1 MNPIYKFELNRP
13 TVNLLNP
20 KTIVSGL
27 LNTNNGSV
35 STSSIYQT
43 SDFIPVTP
51 GTNYKL
57 CDKDTFTAWAAAAAC
72 FYTEN
77 KTFISGA
84 YGIGT
89 TPANAAYLR
98 VSYQGLNDGYGVF
111 PSNVSYWSEYITPIA
126 YPVYKDDLAKDFEK
140 ESNQEFFRAKLS
152 GNLSFVGPD
161 YDWIVGRAFDFQFV
175 ITVFISYNAGQTWT
189 EYWRG
194 TFWKTD
200 CDFYD
205 DAKTV
210 SVKPTVWDQY
220 NDVLAGMDKEYNL
233 IELAPEIIPVK
244 ADKRPMVQV
253 YVPGQTV
260 IGCFLSGMWWEQ
272 ECESVLESDT
282 VEINGNNYPALE
294 YKYHFSLNKVMTI
307 ADVSGSMS
315 PQLPAFFNKTFAG
328 NARFNPGTPGT
339 TDFVGTNYTMRYYFY
354 AGGGGA
360 TQRWQILRNSDST
373 VMWEKS
379 WSGGTLPDV
388 TIPQIVVLTPVSGTG
403 ATGNV
408 TLYVHDMPVYSRFVC
423 DTQTIVTRG
432 STLNTSEIPADDI
445 VENNRNY
452 HYVIGYYFPDT
463 IIFSTILV
471 STPTQWG
478 LYQPGQYYFNPADI
492 STAGLGE
499 AFPVARNAWGLV
511 SIWFVFSFVDWIVES
526 SARQPFTIRHAY
538 PISSVISVLLAKI
551 APGITHA
558 GTTDYSQ
565 FLYGTNL
572 IGITQ
577 TLLITPKS
585 NLVTAGYDQPA
596 QKAPITLKNVLDML
610 RDCFRCYWFIDAQN
624 RFRVEHIQYFRNGGS
639 YSGSPVVGIDLTTQK
654 VPRNGKEWAFARNQY
669 KFDKPEMAARYQ
681 FGWMDDVT
689 QLFEGFP
696 IDIIS
701 KYVNPDNIEQIDV
714 SKFTS
719 DIDYILLNPG
729 EISKDGFALL
739 GSRKRVRSIS
749 SISFNQ
755 GGVVYTNTPGT
766 IYESML
772 NTSTTR
778 ISSVPID
785 VSTPINIIA
794 PTGYKY
800 FITFFDENNRYRGYD
815 SRLWLTG
822 EKTITTTYPKIVIT
836 VAYSSDA
843 AIVPADAVNI
853 PISIYDSLFEL
864 PYINFIIDGSDH
876 YLQNAYVAFCIL
888 QQYYAF
894 DMPAPRYEINGE
906 QMYAYGIKKL
916 KNQTLR
922 FPVLNDP
929 DLVQL
934 VKTNLGNGTIEK
946 LSVNLSSRNA
956 NATLK
961 YDTE

>member
-1 MNPIYKFELNRP
+1 MNPIYKFEL
-13 TVNLLNP
+13 
-20 KTIVSGL
+20 
-27 LNTNNGSV
+27 
-35 STSSIYQT
+35 
-43 SDFIPVTP
+43 
-51 GTNYKL
+51 
-57 CDKDTFTAWAAAAAC
+57 TA
-72 FYTEN
+72 N
-77 KTFISGA
+77 
-84 YGIGT
+84 GT
-89 TPANAAYLR
+89 TQRA
-98 VSYQGLNDGYGVF
+98 F
-111 PSNVSYWSEYITPIA
+111 PI
-126 YPVYKDDLAKDFEK
+126 YKDDLAKDFEK

-152 GNLSFVGPD
+152 GKLTFQSDD
-161 YDWIVGRAFDFQFV
+161 YTFIVSQAFDTQFV
-175 ITVFISYNAGQTWT
+175 LEIFISYNAGQSWT
-189 EYWRG
+189 SYWRG

-200 CDFYD
+200 CEFDG
-205 DAKTV
+205 DAETV
-210 SVKPTVWDQY
+210 VVQPTVWDQY

-233 IELAPEIIPVK
+233 IELAPEIVPVK

-253 YVPGQTV
+253 YVPGQSV
-260 IGCFLSGMWWEQ
+260 VGCFLSGMWWEQ
-272 ECESVLESDT
+272 EAEPESDET
-282 VEINGNNYPALE
+282 KLVNDFKFA
-294 YKYHFSLNKVMTI
+294 LNKVMTI

-315 PQLPAFFNKTFAG
+315 PQLPSLFNKTFPG
-328 NARFNPGTPGT
+328 DGRFNPATQGT
-339 TDFVGTNYTMRYYFY
+339 TDFVGTEYTMRYYFY

-373 VMWEKS
+373 VLWEKV
-379 WSGGTLPDV
+379 WSGGTVPDTSLPQ
-388 TIPQIVVLTPVSGTG
+388 TVVLTPVSGTG

-408 TLYVHDMPVYSRFVC
+408 TLYVHDMPVYSRYVL
-423 DTQTIVTRG
+423 DTPTINGLDTYP
-432 STLNTSEIPADDI
+432 IPADDI

-452 HYVIGYYFPDT
+452 TRVIGYYFPDT
-463 IIFSTILV
+463 IYFSTSLT
-471 STPTQWG
+471 STPNQWG
-478 LYQPGQYYFNPADI
+478 LYQPGQYYQPPYLYW
-492 STAGLGE
+492 SPEL
-499 AFPVARNAWGLV
+499 FPVARNAWGRV
-511 SIWFVFSFVDWIVES
+511 SIWFTFYAFDWIVEES
-526 SARQPFTIRHAY
+526 GRQSFTIRHAY
-538 PISSVISVLLAKI
+538 PLASVISVLLAKI
-551 APGITHA
+551 SPGITHDA
-558 GTTDYSQ
+558 TTDYSQ

-596 QKAPITLKNVLDML
+596 QKAPITLKNVTDML
-610 RDCFRCYWFIDAQN
+610 RDCFRCYWFIDDQN

-701 KYVNPDNIEQIDV
+701 KYVNPDNIEQIDI

-729 EISKDGFALL
+729 AVSKDGFVLL
-739 GSRKRVRSIS
+739 SAQNNV
-749 SISFNQ
+749 
-755 GGVVYTNTPGT
+755 
-766 IYESML
+766 
-772 NTSTTR
+772 R
-778 ISSVPID
+778 ISGWSEWGKYINTGVDIG
-785 VSTPINIIA
+785 STISLTPISG
-794 PTGYKY
+794 TGLRCAVVECSPGM
-800 FITFFDENNRYRGYD
+800 TFNVRGY
-815 SRLWLTG
+815 SYPGARLWAFVDADSKLISVAPNASIPET
-822 EKTITTTYPKIVIT
+822 TISAPDNAKYAIFNSSEDNPRLY
-836 VAYSSDA
+836 YSLA
-843 AIVPADAVNI
+843 
-853 PISIYDSLFEL
+853 L
-864 PYINFIIDGSDH
+864 PYYNFVIDANDH

-894 DMPAPRYEINGE
+894 DMPAYQYEINGE
-906 QMYAYGIKKL
+906 QMHAYGIKKL

>member
-1 MNPIYKFELNRP
+1 MNPIYKFELNRT

-20 KTIVSGL
+20 KTIVRGL
-27 LNTNNGSV
+27 LNTNNGV
-35 STSSIYQT
+35 LDSTNTSYRS
-43 SDFIPVTP
+43 SDFIPITP

-57 CDKDTFTAWAAAAAC
+57 CDKDTFTAWAASAAC
-72 FYTEN
+72 FYTAN
-77 KTFISGA
+77 KTFISGS
-84 YGIGT
+84 YGISN
-89 TPANAAYLR
+89 TPSNAAYLR
-98 VSYQGLNDGYGVF
+98 VSYPGLNDGYGVF
-111 PSNVSYWSEYITPIA
+111 PSNVSSWTEYVTPIA

-161 YDWIVGRAFDFQFV
+161 YDWIVGRAFDFQYI
-175 ITVFISYNAGQTWT
+175 ITIYISYNAGRTWT
-189 EYWRG
+189 QYWRG

-200 CDFYD
+200 CEFDD

-233 IELAPEIIPVK
+233 IELAPEIAPVK
-244 ADKRPMVQV
+244 ADKRPMIQV
-253 YVPGQTV
+253 YVPGQSV

-272 ECESVLESDT
+272 EAEPESDET
-282 VEINGNNYPALE
+282 KLVNDFKFA
-294 YKYHFSLNKVMTI
+294 LNKVMTI

-315 PQLPAFFNKTFAG
+315 PQLPAFFNKTFSG
-328 NARFNPGTPGT
+328 DERFNPATQGT
-339 TDFVGTNYTMRYYFY
+339 TEFVGTEYTMRYYFY

-360 TQRWQILRNSDST
+360 TQRWQVLRNSDST
-373 VMWEKS
+373 VLWEKV
-379 WSGGTLPDV
+379 WSGGTIPDTSLPQTV
-388 TIPQIVVLTPVSGTG
+388 ELTPVSGTG

-408 TLYVHDMPVYSRFVC
+408 TLYVHDMPVYARYVL
-423 DTQTIVTRG
+423 DTPTISGLQTY
-432 STLNTSEIPADDI
+432 EIPADDI

-452 HYVIGYYFPDT
+452 TRVIGYYFPDT
-463 IIFSTILV
+463 IYFSTRLT
-471 STPTQWG
+471 STPNQWG
-478 LYQPGQYYFNPADI
+478 LYQPGQYYQPPYLYW
-492 STAGLGE
+492 SPEL
-499 AFPVARNAWGLV
+499 FPVARNAWGRV
-511 SIWFVFSFVDWIVES
+511 SIWFTFYAFDWIVEE
-526 SARQPFTIRHAY
+526 AGRQPFTIRHAY
-538 PISSVISVLLAKI
+538 PLSSVISVLLAKI

-565 FLYGTNL
+565 FLYGQNL

-596 QKAPITLKNVLDML
+596 QKAPITLKNVTDML
-610 RDCFRCYWFIDAQN
+610 RDCFRCYWFIDDQN

-714 SKFTS
+714 SRFTS

-729 EISKDGFALL
+729 EISKDGFVLMAGVQKTNWPTTEQNGYLQSN
-739 GSRKRVRSIS
+739 GDYTGQSSYKSIS
-749 SISFNQ
+749 TERIACNPGEKFLYK
-755 GGVVYTNTPGT
+755 GVGRSSAVSALFYYDET
-766 IYESML
+766 IVGNIKVSS
-772 NTSTTR
+772 STTYTEIIIPDNANGVIFSSFAGINDVVVFSL
-778 ISSVPID
+778 ISES
-785 VSTPINIIA
+785 
-794 PTGYKY
+794 
-800 FITFFDENNRYRGYD
+800 
-815 SRLWLTG
+815 LWLP
-822 EKTITTTYPKIVIT
+822 YYNYIVN
-836 VAYSSDA
+836 S
-843 AIVPADAVNI
+843 
-853 PISIYDSLFEL
+853 
-864 PYINFIIDGSDH
+864 SDH
-876 YLQNAYVAFCIL
+876 YLQNAYVAFCFL
-888 QQYYAF
+888 QQYYAY
-894 DMPAPRYEINGE
+894 DMPAYQYEINGE

-934 VKTNLGNGTIEK
+934 VKTNLGNGVIEK

-956 NATLK
+956 NTTLK
-961 YDTE
+961 YDTQ

>member
-1 MNPIYKFELNRP
+1 MNPIYKFQL
-13 TVNLLNP
+13 
-20 KTIVSGL
+20 SA
-27 LNTNNGSV
+27 GSA
-35 STSSIYQT
+35 TQQA
-43 SDFIPVTP
+43 F
-51 GTNYKL
+51 
-57 CDKDTFTAWAAAAAC
+57 
-72 FYTEN
+72 
-77 KTFISGA
+77 
-84 YGIGT
+84 
-89 TPANAAYLR
+89 
-98 VSYQGLNDGYGVF
+98 
-111 PSNVSYWSEYITPIA
+111 
-126 YPVYKDDLAKDFEK
+126 PVYKDDLAKDFDK

-152 GNLSFVGPD
+152 GNLTFESEDYTFIVSKSFD
-161 YDWIVGRAFDFQFV
+161 TQFV
-175 ITVFISYNAGQTWT
+175 LEIFISYNAGQSWT
-189 EYWRG
+189 SYWRG

-200 CDFYD
+200 CEFDD

-210 SVKPTVWDQY
+210 IVQPTVWDQY

-233 IELAPEIIPVK
+233 IELAPEIVPVK

-272 ECESVLESDT
+272 EAEPESDET
-282 VEINGNNYPALE
+282 KLVNDF
-294 YKYHFSLNKVMTI
+294 HFSLNKTMTV

-315 PQLPAFFNKTFAG
+315 PQLPNAFSKVFSG
-328 NARFNPGTPGT
+328 NARFNPLEQGT
-339 TDFVGTNYTMRYYFY
+339 TEFTASGYKLVYFF
-354 AGGGGA
+354 
-360 TQRWQILRNSDST
+360 NSG
-373 VMWEKS
+373 
-379 WSGGTLPDV
+379 SGGSQYSWTIIRVSDNVSLWRLEVINQVPPSLPVQITLN
-388 TIPQIVVLTPVSGTG
+388 PVSGSG

-408 TLYVHDMPVYSRFVC
+408 ILYVHDLPVYSRFVC
-423 DTQTIVTRG
+423 DTQTIVTG
-432 STLNTSEIPADDI
+432 TSTLNTYEIPADDI

-463 IIFSTILV
+463 IIFSTVLV
-471 STPTQWG
+471 SNPTQWG
-478 LYQPGQYYFNPADI
+478 LYQPGQYYSNPADNPL
-492 STAGLGE
+492 SGFDE
-499 AFPVARNAWGLV
+499 AFPVARNAWGRV
-511 SIWFVFSFVDWIVES
+511 SIWFAFTLLDWIVES

-558 GTTDYSQ
+558 GTTDYSR
-565 FLYGTNL
+565 FLYGQNL
-572 IGITQ
+572 MGITQ

-610 RDCFRCYWFIDAQN
+610 RDCFRCYWFIDDQN

-639 YSGSPVVGIDLTTQK
+639 YSGASVVGIDLTTQK

-714 SKFTS
+714 SRFTS

-729 EISKDGFALL
+729 EISKDGFVLL
-739 GSRKRVRSIS
+739 SAIS
-749 SISFNQ
+749 TRYNLSGNAQSGQRFSLSQSVELKAGTQLQITLNCANNIFTNNYVATLVNGYNISQNVYNSEPKIITLNTDAQTISFERASAI
-755 GGVVYTNTPGT
+755 GSGP
-766 IYESML
+766 
-772 NTSTTR
+772 
-778 ISSVPID
+778 
-785 VSTPINIIA
+785 VSIEI
-794 PTGYKY
+794 
-800 FITFFDENNRYRGYD
+800 
-815 SRLWLTG
+815 
-822 EKTITTTYPKIVIT
+822 KIVGR
-836 VAYSSDA
+836 
-843 AIVPADAVNI
+843 
-853 PISIYDSLFEL
+853 LEL
-864 PYINFIIDGSDH
+864 PYYNYIINGSDH
-876 YLQNAYVAFCIL
+876 YLQNPYVAFCIL
-888 QQYYAF
+888 QRYYAF
-894 DMPAPRYEINGE
+894 DMPAGLYSINGVT
-906 QMYAYGIKKL
+906 YDAIGIKKL

-929 DLVQL
+929 NLVQL

>member
-20 KTIVSGL
+20 KTVVPGL
-27 LNTNNGSV
+27 LNTSNGSV
-35 STSSIYQT
+35 SSSSVYQT

-57 CDKDTFTAWAAAAAC
+57 CDAETFTAWAAAAAC

-77 KTFISGA
+77 KTFISGQ
-84 YGIGT
+84 YGIGE

-98 VSYQGLNDGYGVF
+98 VSYQGLNNGYGVF
-111 PSNVSYWSEYITPIA
+111 PYNVSSYSDYVTPIA

-152 GNLSFVGPD
+152 GKLTFQSLD
-161 YDWIVGRAFDFQFV
+161 YDFIVAQPFDFQFV
-175 ITVFISYNAGQTWT
+175 LEIFISYNAGQTWT
-189 EYWRG
+189 SYWRG

-200 CDFYD
+200 CEFDN

-210 SVKPTVWDQY
+210 VVQPTVWDKY

-233 IELAPEIIPVK
+233 IELAPEIMQVK
-244 ADKRPMVQV
+244 ADKRPMIQV
-253 YVPGQTV
+253 YVPGQSV

-272 ECESVLESDT
+272 EAEPESDET
-282 VEINGNNYPALE
+282 KLVNDF
-294 YKYHFSLNKVMTI
+294 KFSLNKVMTI

-315 PQLPAFFNKTFAG
+315 PQLPEFFNKTFPG
-328 NARFNPGTPGT
+328 DSRFNLGTPGT
-339 TDFVGTNYTMRYYFY
+339 TDFVGTEYTMRYYFY

-373 VMWEKS
+373 VLWQKE

-388 TIPQIVVLTPVSGTG
+388 TIPQTVVLTPVSGTD

-408 TLYVHDMPVYSRFVC
+408 TLYVHDIAVYSRFVL
-423 DTQTIVTRG
+423 DTPQVSGLDTYP
-432 STLNTSEIPADDI
+432 IPDDDI

-452 HYVIGYYFPDT
+452 TRVIGYYFPDT
-463 IIFSTILV
+463 IYFSTSLT
-471 STPTQWG
+471 STPNQWG
-478 LYQPGQYYFNPADI
+478 LYQPGQYYQPPYLYWNPE
-492 STAGLGE
+492 L
-499 AFPVARNAWGLV
+499 FPVARNAWGRV
-511 SIWFVFSFVDWIVES
+511 SIWFTFTAFDWIVEES
-526 SARQPFTIRHAY
+526 GRQPFTIRHAY
-538 PISSVISVLLAKI
+538 PLASVISVLLAKI
-551 APGITHA
+551 APNITHDA
-558 GTTDYSQ
+558 TTDYSQ

-596 QKAPITLKNVLDML
+596 QKAPITLKNVTDML
-610 RDCFRCYWFIDAQN
+610 RDCFRCYWFVDEQN

-639 YSGSPVVGIDLTTQK
+639 YSGSPVVGIDLTTQQ
-654 VPRNGKEWAFARNQY
+654 VPRNGKPWAFARDQF
-669 KFDKPEMAARYQ
+669 KFDKPAMAARYQ

-689 QLFEGFP
+689 QLFDGFP
-696 IDIIS
+696 IDILS
-701 KYVNPDNIEQIDV
+701 KYVNPDNIEQIDI
-714 SKFTS
+714 SRFTS
-719 DIDYILLNPG
+719 DMDYILLNPG
-729 EISKDGFALL
+729 AISKDGFVLL
-739 GSRKRVRSIS
+739 SAINDFYQNTVSAISGQSYSNNIFVNLSKGETIDVLFNGSGIFASDAA
-749 SISFNQ
+749 
-755 GGVVYTNTPGT
+755 T
-766 IYESML
+766 IYDGNGNQITPSV
-772 NTSTTR
+772 
-778 ISSVPID
+778 ISGV
-785 VSTPINIIA
+785 
-794 PTGYKY
+794 K
-800 FITFFDENNRYRGYD
+800 
-815 SRLWLTG
+815 
-822 EKTITTTYPKIVIT
+822 KTITLPQDTNKLMLFRGATGVNNDGPVT
-836 VAYSSDA
+836 FSFTRLDA
-843 AIVPADAVNI
+843 LAIPYVNI
-853 PISIYDSLFEL
+853 Q
-864 PYINFIIDGSDH
+864 INLTDH

-888 QQYYAF
+888 QNYYAF
-894 DMPAPRYEINGE
+894 DMPAPLYSINGV
-906 QMYAYGIKKL
+906 QMYAQGIKKL
-916 KNQTLR
+916 KNQTIR
-922 FPVLNDP
+922 FPLLADP

>member
-1 MNPIYKFELNRP
+1 MNPIYKFELNRS
-13 TVNLLNP
+13 TVNLFNP
-20 KTIVSGL
+20 KAVFVEKQVDTGTGEL
-27 LNTNNGSV
+27 TNALAYDS
-35 STSSIYQT
+35 
-43 SDFIPVTP
+43 SDFIAVQPN
-51 GTNYKL
+51 TNYHFLLNDSTVAPSNQLYVCAYK
-57 CDKDTFTAWAAAAAC
+57 T
-72 FYTEN
+72 N
-77 KTFISGA
+77 KEFIS
-84 YGIGT
+84 YVSYST
-89 TPANAAYLR
+89 LQFLTPADCRFVRFSFYNENYGGYLPK
-98 VSYQGLNDGYGVF
+98 QIGLF
-111 PSNVSYWSEYITPIA
+111 PSNVSSWTDYITPIA

-161 YDWIVGRAFDFQFV
+161 YDWIVGRAFDFQYI

-200 CDFYD
+200 CEFDD

-220 NDVLAGMDKEYNL
+220 NDVLAGLDKEYNL
-233 IELAPEIIPVK
+233 IELAPAIVPVK
-244 ADKRPMVQV
+244 ADKRPMIQV
-253 YVPGQTV
+253 YVPGQSV
-260 IGCFLSGMWWEQ
+260 VGCFLSGMWWEQ
-272 ECESVLESDT
+272 EAEPESDET
-282 VEINGNNYPALE
+282 KLVNDFKFA
-294 YKYHFSLNKVMTI
+294 LNKVITI
-307 ADVSGSMS
+307 ADVSGTMS
-315 PQLPAFFNKTFAG
+315 PQLPAIFSKSFLG
-328 NARFNPGTPGT
+328 DSRFNPRDMGSQEFIGTEYKL
-339 TDFVGTNYTMRYYFY
+339 VYAYY
-354 AGGGGA
+354 GG
-360 TQRWQILRNSDST
+360 
-373 VMWEKS
+373 
-379 WSGGTLPDV
+379 SGGSQYSWTIVRISDDVSLWRYVVNNQIPPELPHNV
-388 TIPQIVVLTPVSGTG
+388 TLTPVSDSG

-408 TLYVHDMPVYSRFVC
+408 TIYVHDMPVYARYIL
-423 DTQTIVTRG
+423 DTPQISGLDTYP
-432 STLNTSEIPADDI
+432 IPADDI

-452 HYVIGYYFPDT
+452 SRVIGYYFPDT
-463 IIFSTILV
+463 IYYSTSLT
-471 STPTQWG
+471 STPNQWG
-478 LYQPGQYYFNPADI
+478 LYQPGQYYQPPY
-492 STAGLGE
+492 LYWLPE
-499 AFPVARNAWGLV
+499 LFPVARNAWGRV
-511 SIWFVFSFVDWIVES
+511 SIWFTFSAFDWIVEES
-526 SARQPFTIRHAY
+526 GRQSFTIRHAY
-538 PISSVISVLLAKI
+538 PLASVISVLLAKI
-551 APGITHA
+551 APGITHEA
-558 GTTDYSQ
+558 TTDYSQ

-572 IGITQ
+572 VGITQ

-610 RDCFRCYWFIDAQN
+610 RDCFRCYWFIDDQN

-696 IDIIS
+696 IDIVS
-701 KYVNPDNIEQIDV
+701 KYVNPDNIEQIDI

-729 EISKDGFALL
+729 EISKDGFVLL
-739 GSRKRVRSIS
+739 AAVNKNELSQPE
-749 SISFNQ
+749 SFVGANIIEFR
-755 GGVVYTNTPGT
+755 N
-766 IYESML
+766 
-772 NTSTTR
+772 
-778 ISSVPID
+778 PIPAD
-785 VSTPINIIA
+785 WLGMTLKIQCSVSTGHIAFRVFYPGGNTTSNYVTGSGIAELAIPQNATILYIVGGTQGANISVTSI
-794 PTGYKY
+794 
-800 FITFFDENNRYRGYD
+800 ITNRLVLPYYNFVIENN
-815 SRLWLTG
+815 
-822 EKTITTTYPKIVIT
+822 
-836 VAYSSDA
+836 
-843 AIVPADAVNI
+843 
-853 PISIYDSLFEL
+853 
-864 PYINFIIDGSDH
+864 DH

-894 DMPAPRYEINGE
+894 DMPAYQYKINGE

-934 VKTNLGNGTIEK
+934 VKTNMGNGTIEK